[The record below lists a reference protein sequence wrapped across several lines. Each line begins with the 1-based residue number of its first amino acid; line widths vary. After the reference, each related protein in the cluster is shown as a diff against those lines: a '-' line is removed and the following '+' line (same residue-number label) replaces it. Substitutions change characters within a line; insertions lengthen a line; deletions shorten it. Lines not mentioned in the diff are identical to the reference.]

1 MISRIRF
8 GLILLILFTLVS
20 VGSAQETIRL
30 ASGEWSPYQSNSL
43 REGGMVTHIIKES
56 FASEG
61 IKVEFGYFPWNRSF
75 HLAREGEWDGTFIW
89 FDTPERRSSF
99 YISSSVVDVKYVF
112 FYLKETV
119 FDWSTIDDLR
129 EILIGA
135 TLGYEFG
142 GKEFKE
148 AEKNKTIKV
157 IRANDD
163 LMNLK
168 LLLNKRIQLFPC
180 DLQVGYQ
187 LIEAHFSSE
196 EAGLFTHHSKP
207 IKVAPHHLLLS
218 KKKFKNEQIIQRFN
232 VGLQKLKDSG
242 RYDQIVLDQKMG
254 RYSN

>member
-1 MISRIRF
+1 MISRFQF
-8 GLILLILFTLVS
+8 GLIFLVLFILVS
-20 VGSAQETIRL
+20 VGTAKETIRL
-30 ASGEWSPYQSNSL
+30 ASGEWPPYQSSSL
-43 REGGMVTHIIKES
+43 KEGGMVTHIINES
-56 FASEG
+56 FLNAG

-75 HLAREGEWDGTFIW
+75 YLAKEGDWDGTFIW

-99 YISSSVVDVKYVF
+99 YVSNSVVDVKYVF
-112 FYLKETV
+112 FHLKETV
-119 FDWSTIDDLR
+119 FNWSTIDDLR
-129 EILIGA
+129 QISIGA

-168 LLLNKRIQLFPC
+168 LLLNKRIQVFPC

-187 LIEAHFSSE
+187 LIKTHFSSKD
-196 EAGLFTHHSKP
+196 ATLFTHHSKP

-218 KKKFKNEQIIQRFN
+218 KKNVKNELIIQRFN
-232 VGLQKLKDSG
+232 TGLQKLKDSG
-242 RYDQIVLDQKMG
+242 KYDQILLDQKKG
-254 RYSN
+254 RYSD